1 VNRLQNPP
9 APTSQIDLTFPTSA
23 LSMEKRL
30 KKTFIINT
38 NSSHVLRGDGTFF
51 PFSVHS
57 PIVFSS
63 LPPPIMPLQSDLTI
77 AGDKLDPK
85 NISQQTHDFN
95 ANLIK
100 IMERG
105 PKWYEVSIINLL

>member
-1 VNRLQNPP
+1 
-9 APTSQIDLTFPTSA
+9 
-23 LSMEKRL
+23 
-30 KKTFIINT
+30 
-38 NSSHVLRGDGTFF
+38 
-51 PFSVHS
+51 
-57 PIVFSS
+57 
-63 LPPPIMPLQSDLTI
+63 MPLQSDLTI